1 MPGSTT
7 WTTPITWGTADPTV
21 SQFNQQIR
29 DNENHLYERAA
40 IYSVYKSADES
51 INTSTVLQNDDALL
65 WSVAANERWHFKIL
79 IYATDA
85 SNGVADMKIGW
96 SVPASTTMAWASYF
110 APSGAY
116 SGFQPVIT
124 TSVPVAVFTES
135 TSHSFGTFNGNFMLI
150 YEGVVFVSSTAGT
163 VNFKWAQ
170 NTSNGSNLTVKAGS
184 FLELVKLA

>member
-1 MPGSTT
+1 MTT
-7 WTTPITWGTADPTV
+7 WTTPKTWTATTLSV
-21 SQFNQQIR
+21 SDMNTHVR
-29 DNENHLYERAA
+29 DNLNHLYERAA
-40 IYSVYKSADES
+40 TYSVYKSADES
-51 INTSTVLQNDDALL
+51 LNTSTTLQNDDALL
-65 WSVAANERWHFKIL
+65 WAVAANERWHFKL
-79 IYATDA
+79 MIYATDA